1 MSFLQFFQ
9 NYKEEPTSKKDFRM
23 TPPREL
29 EKENSPAPAC
39 ERDPNVVVSSS
50 VIDDI
55 PKVDTATKMRQ
66 KFQELVSLT
75 LF

>member
-1 MSFLQFFQ
+1 
-9 NYKEEPTSKKDFRM
+9 M

-39 ERDPNVVVSSS
+39 ERDPNVVVCSS

-55 PKVDTATKMRQ
+55 PKSDTATKMRQ
-66 KFQELVSLT
+66 KFQELVSTDFLRPDSVETRLT
-75 LF
+75 SNHYPG